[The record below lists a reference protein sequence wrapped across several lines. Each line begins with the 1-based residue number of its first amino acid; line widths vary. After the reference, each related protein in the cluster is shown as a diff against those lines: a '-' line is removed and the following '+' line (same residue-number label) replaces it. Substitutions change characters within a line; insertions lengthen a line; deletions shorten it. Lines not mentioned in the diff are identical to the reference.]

1 MKTFVLIAAGL
12 QLLLLT
18 SCSGQSDKQH
28 SLQNI
33 QTADSIVIGFKD
45 ASVPP
50 AYHRSYQLFF
60 TPAKAQYRL
69 YAYDSTLVV
78 EEIPFSKTQ
87 FDKLTALFLQYGVKS
102 GKPNGLTKGCTGG
115 TSRYVQGFTMGKKQ
129 LNGSVYYCG
138 GKTDGNIVG
147 NLPELCR
154 EARKYFPKAVDTDR
168 DQ

>member
-1 MKTFVLIAAGL
+1 MKPYMLIAILL
-12 QLLLLT
+12 QLLLL
-18 SCSGQSDKQH
+18 SPCSGQSDKQLP
-28 SLQNI
+28 LQPI

-50 AYHRSYQLFF
+50 TYHRSYQMFF

-69 YAYDSTLVV
+69 YAYDSTLLA
-78 EEIPFSKTQ
+78 EDIPFSKAQ
-87 FDKLTALFLQYGVKS
+87 FDGLTALFLQYGVKS
-102 GKPNGLTKGCTGG
+102 GKPNGSTKGCTGG

-129 LNGSVYYCG
+129 LNGSIYYCG
-138 GKTDGNIVG
+138 SKSDGNIEG

-154 EARKYFPKAVDTDR
+154 EAKKYFSKAVESDR